1 MQLSL
6 RMQLA
11 TRIGLQAAVNQI
23 SVRIEEM
30 SGNARGAVAD
40 VAETMTK
47 AIAASDLHCE
57 SVASILSVSS

>member
-1 MQLSL
+1 
-6 RMQLA
+6 MQLA

-30 SGNARGAVAD
+30 SGNARGAVAE

-47 AIAASDLHCE
+47 AIAAADLHCE
-57 SVASILSVSS
+57 SVASVQSVSS